1 MVARHTR
8 NSSTFPGLSYEMT
21 AGRRPGEIFV
31 TFTHGA
37 AWDTYLLADGRAYWV
52 ECSDK
57 ATLPGNAL
65 AHCRRFADQAAAKMT
80 GRKMTGKAAGQ
91 GWAA

>member
-1 MVARHTR
+1 MVARKTR

-21 AGRRPGEIFV
+21 AGRKAGEIFV

-37 AWDTYLLADGRAYWV
+37 AWDTYLLADGKAYWV

-57 ATLPGNAL
+57 ATMPGNVL
-65 AHCRRFADQAAAKMT
+65 THCRDFVNQAAAKMT
-80 GRKMTGKAAGQ
+80 GRKVNGNAAGKA
-91 GWAA
+91 WAA